1 MSLSDKYLAL
11 YRQYRP
17 QKFDEI
23 KGQEHIVKTLKNII
37 LNHKIGHAYL
47 FCGPHGNGK
56 TSTAKVFANTINCM
70 HNDEILI
77 PCQECIV
84 NIDRNLDI
92 IEIDAASN
100 TGIDD
105 IRELREK
112 VKHMPTNS
120 KYKIYIIDEVHM
132 LSKGAFNALLKTLEE
147 PPEHIIFILATTD
160 PQKIPLTILS
170 RVQRFNFKKM
180 ELNVLISEIKNIFDK
195 ENIVAD
201 LDAIELICK
210 LGNGSFRDTLSL
222 ADQISIYC
230 ANEKIT
236 KAAVEDLFA
245 ISNSDNVIQ
254 LINLAATNNLEELLT
269 FANSLLEQGIDIS
282 RLLNQ
287 IVDIL
292 KDFILY
298 KKTNSMRLVEEL
310 SEDKINEIKISNI
323 SRAYEFLDIILVS
336 LKEIKYSDF
345 PKQTFELCLMKMV
358 KSESQQSN
366 INLDKKPIDYFREEL
381 KKTTEKIIKKTS
393 LEQEELNSKF
403 NLSSIANTYNDKK
416 NYDDLKIEEVNVD
429 DILEKTAEI
438 LLSDTTIELENAQI
452 NDAIVSDNYDV
463 DNFENKNI
471 VKNNEIMGADRIS
484 LDQIIDCLLIK
495 QYCKMKKPG
504 YENANLTYN
513 DTIEYSLIDSKLSNS
528 DDDKQAKDILSNF
541 KIIFSSNDFILFNS
555 SLDDKVFDLNRHA
568 YHDNLIKASYKIFNR
583 YVHLFAI
590 TEKQIEEAKN
600 YWVNN
605 KEELKRREVKE
616 LEDLSKRYDETSSNI
631 DWAMETFGEKFKIK
645 K

>member
-17 QKFDEI
+17 QKFEDI
-23 KGQEHIVKTLKNII
+23 KGQEHIVRTLKNII

-56 TSTAKVFANTINCM
+56 TSTAKVFANTINCG
-70 HNDEILI
+70 HTEDILV
-77 PCQECIV
+77 PCQQCIA

-147 PPEHIIFILATTD
+147 PPEYVIFILATTD

-180 ELNVLISEIKNIFDK
+180 ELSTLVSELKKIFEKEQIGADEDAIQLIS
-195 ENIVAD
+195 
-201 LDAIELICK
+201 K

-222 ADQISIYC
+222 ADQIAIYC

-236 KAAVEDLFA
+236 KGAVEDLFA
-245 ISNSDNVIQ
+245 ISNSDNIIK
-254 LINLAATNNLEELLT
+254 LINLAASNNLEQLLL
-269 FANSLLEQGIDIS
+269 FSNDLLEKGTDIVI
-282 RLLNQ
+282 LLNQ

-292 KDFILY
+292 KDFIIY

-310 SEDKINEIKISNI
+310 TEESLKKITIDNI
-323 SRAYEFLDIILVS
+323 SHAYEFLDIILIS
-336 LKEIKYSDF
+336 LKELKYSDF
-345 PKQTFELCLMKMV
+345 PKQTFELCLMKMA
-358 KSESQQSN
+358 KSDRESKDT
-366 INLDKKPIDYFREEL
+366 NLKVRNDYASEDNFKPVNKVL
-381 KKTTEKIIKKTS
+381 KKTS

-403 NLSSIANTYNDKK
+403 NLSSIANTFSEKK
-416 NYDDLKIEEVNVD
+416 ELVDLNIEEVNVD
-429 DILEKTAEI
+429 EILEKTAEI
-438 LLSDTTIELENAQI
+438 LLSETTNELENAQI
-452 NDAIVSDNYDV
+452 SDAIVTSNYDV
-463 DNFENKNI
+463 ENTEVQSSAKNDEP
-471 VKNNEIMGADRIS
+471 VGSDTVS
-484 LDQIIDCLLIK
+484 LDQIIDCLLVK
-495 QYCKMKKPG
+495 QYAKMAKPG
-504 YENANLTYN
+504 YENANLTLN
-513 DTIEYSLIDSKLSNS
+513 DNIKYSLIDSKLSDS
-528 DDDKQAKDILSNF
+528 ESDKQVKDILSNF
-541 KIIFSSNDFILFNS
+541 KIIFSSHDFILFS
-555 SLDDKVFDLNRHA
+555 SSFDDKVFDLNRNA
-568 YHDNLIKASYKIFNR
+568 YRDSLIKGAYKIFNR

-590 TEKQIEEAKN
+590 TEKQIEDAKN
-600 YWVNN
+600 YWLNN
-605 KEELKRREVKE
+605 KEALKSRKIKK
-616 LEDLSKRYDETSSNI
+616 LEDLSKRYDESSASI